1 MGTGDPWV
9 LLGEEGNVLKER
21 GEKNSCSFL
30 ENFFGVTIALQK
42 KPNRLKVELE
52 NCLGGLF
59 CPTIRPAGLFF
70 SFLLFF
76 FNSFCGNSAPFLLPP
91 PPPPAAT
98 I

>member
-42 KPNRLKVELE
+42 KPEY
-52 NCLGGLF
+52 
-59 CPTIRPAGLFF
+59 T
-70 SFLLFF
+70 
-76 FNSFCGNSAPFLLPP
+76 
-91 PPPPAAT
+91 
-98 I
+98 